1 MNIAIPSYQRPNA
14 LREKTLRVLAEH
26 GIAKNQIHIFVVS
39 TEEAAYKEAVGSDY
53 NIVVGEL
60 GLVEQK
66 RFIEHYYP
74 EGHHIVFLDDDIE
87 AIDLDVFSTLIELIE
102 TAHQEC
108 VARGAYI
115 WSVYPV
121 WNPYFR
127 KTKEPLSTSLKMCIG
142 GFTGI
147 INRPDDEELRLKWC
161 RDREDVERTLKYFIH
176 DGIVLRFNRVGYKTK
191 FFAIGGHGTLTQRIE
206 AITAEVQILN
216 ERYPLLGSIRQKKD
230 YPDFRL
236 NAVSARPKHKK
247 EPIQLLPVIEA
258 TRFAK
263 LYELLKKHTVH
274 LCSSAS
280 RSSRLDFGKHRS
292 EQYGITRARFQGT
305 IGPSRASRK
314 YPEIHDE
321 IMRLGREICP
331 FGFTSVQ
338 LNNNTVC
345 PPHYDSKN
353 AGSSLLVS
361 FGDYTGCNIVIE
373 GTVYDA
379 RHKPIIFNGSERE
392 HWNTDNLSGN
402 KYSLVYYSSA
412 PQLVRGRSPRG
423 ERSESSPKS

>member
-1 MNIAIPSYQRPNA
+1 MNIAIPSYQRPIA

-39 TEEAAYKEAVGSDY
+39 AEEAAYKEAVGPDY

-66 RFIEHYYP
+66 QFIEHYYP
-74 EGHHIVFLDDDIE
+74 AGHHILFLDDDIE
-87 AIDLDVFSTLIELIE
+87 AIDLDVFATLGDLIQ
-102 TAHQEC
+102 TAHDEC

-127 KTKEPLSTSLKMCIG
+127 KTKEPLTTSLKMCIG

-147 INRPDDEELRLKWC
+147 INRPDNKELRLEWC
-161 RDREDVERTLKYFIH
+161 RDREDVERSLKYFIH

-191 FFAIGGHGTLTQRIE
+191 FFAIGGHGTLPQRIE
-206 AITAEVQILN
+206 AITSEVQILN
-216 ERYPLLGSIRQKKD
+216 EKYSLLGSIRQKKE

-236 NAVSARPKHKK
+236 NAILARPKYKK
-247 EPIQLLPVIEA
+247 EPIQLLPEVEA
-258 TRFAK
+258 AQFYK
-263 LYELLKKHTVH
+263 LYELLKIHKIKVNNG
-274 LCSSAS
+274 
-280 RSSRLDFGKHRS
+280 RSSRFDFGKHRA

-305 IGPSRASRK
+305 VGPSLASRK

-321 IMRLGREICP
+321 IMRIGREICP
-331 FGFTSVQ
+331 FDFTSVQ

-353 AGSSLLVS
+353 MGPSMLVS
-361 FGDYTGCNIVIE
+361 FGEYTGCNIVIE
-373 GTVYDA
+373 GIIYDA
-379 RHKPIIFNGSERE
+379 KYKPIIFNGSERE
-392 HWNTDNLSGN
+392 HWNTNNLTGN
-402 KYSLVYYSSA
+402 KYSLVYYRTKEA
-412 PQLVRGRSPRG
+412 Q
-423 ERSESSPKS
+423 KTQT